1 MRKIRKSLNFLG
13 LCLLLQSPVWA
24 VAQSY
29 PTSDQFLPVATID
42 QDRLFSG
49 SLFGQSFNK
58 KFQDDANL
66 LAEENRRKETELTDE
81 ENVLTEKRKT
91 LENEEFRKL
100 AAVFNDKV
108 EAIRRNQ
115 SQKLNNLNASR
126 VQAQRAFFAQV
137 KPVIVEL
144 MQEHSI
150 QYILNDQA
158 IFMSGG
164 TGDIT
169 DIAIE
174 RIDQTFGEF
183 TPEAPK

>member
-1 MRKIRKSLNFLG
+1 MNFLV
-13 LCLLLQSPVWA
+13 LCLLLQAPAWA
-24 VAQSY
+24 IAQSY
-29 PTSDQFLPVATID
+29 PTSDQFLPVANID

-58 KFQDDANL
+58 KFQDDANR

-91 LENEEFRKL
+91 LSNKEFRKL
-100 AAVFNDKV
+100 AAIFNDKV
-108 EAIRRNQ
+108 EVIRRDQ

-126 VQAQRAFFAQV
+126 IQAQRAFYAQV

-144 MQEHSI
+144 MQEHGI
-150 QYILNDQA
+150 QFILNDQA

-164 TGDIT
+164 AGDIT

-183 TPEAPK
+183 NPKKAE